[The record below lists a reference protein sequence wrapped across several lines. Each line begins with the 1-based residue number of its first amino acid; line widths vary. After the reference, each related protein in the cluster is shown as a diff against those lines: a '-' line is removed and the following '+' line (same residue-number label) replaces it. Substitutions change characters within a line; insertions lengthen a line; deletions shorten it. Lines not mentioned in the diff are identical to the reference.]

1 MDPQRHSKCMQEIM
15 SRIKRLKGKEVVEE
29 VQVSVMVFILAPI
42 SCVELVYCVEYY
54 LYYRAGAGLEQT
66 CHR

>member
-1 MDPQRHSKCMQEIM
+1 MHAGNHEQDKE
-15 SRIKRLKGKEVVEE
+15 IKREVVEE
-29 VQVSVMVFILAPI
+29 VQVSVMVIILALI
-42 SCVELVYCVEYY
+42 SGVELVYCVEYY